1 MAEEK
6 NILNEESSAETN
18 GESEVKENKMGVLP
32 VKKLIVSMSLPMMI
46 SMLVQAL
53 YNVVDSIFV
62 AQVSK
67 DALAAV
73 TYAFPLQSMMIAVG
87 SGTGVGIN
95 ALLSKSL
102 GEKNFERANKAA
114 NNGLNEAIVFSPLLE
129 EHLRKHFPGMKITS
143 STCKQIEDEKELASE
158 LEKDYSLVVLDYN
171 FNNNFDV
178 LERLPHKEKAE
189 LLINP
194 CCTPHCRRRG
204 EHYRS
209 IGRSQIKV
217 TESLE
222 KTGKIC
228 EPEPF
233 ECECMLKNLYQT
245 VSSPLHI
252 SPDALY
258 GRYAEMGYRNFK
270 IEGRS
275 VPDLNVLENYMYYM
289 VKPEHR
295 DAIRLEMTLRLT
307 KNIKYF

>member
-1 MAEEK
+1 MYRFHIPDFVRHFKLNIMLADMMKRSPEAFMEGAEIASVYGIFPNMLWNGGRFLHGGCDARVMRE
-6 NILNEESSAETN
+6 ILAQFNKRRIACRFTLTN
-18 GESEVKENKMGVLP
+18 PLLKKEHLDDPFCN
-32 VKKLIVSMSLPMMI
+32 
-46 SMLVQAL
+46 
-53 YNVVDSIFV
+53 SI
-62 AQVSK
+62 
-67 DALAAV
+67 
-73 TYAFPLQSMMIAVG
+73 M
-87 SGTGVGIN
+87 
-95 ALLSKSL
+95 
-102 GEKNFERANKAA
+102 KAA

-129 EHLRKHFPGMKITS
+129 EYLRKNFPGMKITS
-143 STCKQIEDEKELASE
+143 STCKQIEDEKELAAE

-178 LERLPHKEKAE
+178 LESLPHKEKAE

-194 CCTPHCRRRG
+194 CCTPHCKRRG

-217 TESLE
+217 TESLK